1 MHKRFNALKGVDELS
16 KESQWKTSTG
26 FILASA
32 GSAIGLGA
40 MWKFLYMA
48 GIYGGGAFLLLF
60 LIFTIFVGLP
70 LLIMEFTVGKMG
82 RTYTTHIYSK
92 LTGKKWLNIIG
103 WNGNLAVFILFGFYS
118 VIGGWIIIYIGNVI
132 LQMLSI
138 EKTTLTNINFE
149 AIISNPW
156 LTVLG
161 QGIFIFLTMIIV
173 MLGVE
178 KGLEKASK
186 VMMPLLFIFLIIVVV
201 KSLTLDGAID
211 GVRYIL
217 QPRLEDISMEGI
229 LFALGQSFF
238 TLSLGTTGMITY
250 ASYAPKEMTIKSS
263 AISIVIMNILVS
275 VLAGLAI
282 FPALKTFG
290 YEPQE
295 GPGLLFKVLP
305 LVFSQMGFGVMFY
318 FIFLILFLFAALT
331 SSISLLELNV
341 SNFTK
346 NDNSKRKSVAFIASI
361 LVLIISIPATL
372 SFSSLSD
379 IKFGAGTIFD
389 NMDFIVSNILMPLG
403 ALGTTLVVGQL
414 LDKEALKESFG
425 RDKFK
430 FFAPWYFLIKFVM
443 PAVII
448 LVFIVQL
455 F

>member
-1 MHKRFNALKGVDELS
+1 MSNQ
-16 KESQWKTSTG
+16 SQWKTSTG

-40 MWKFLYMA
+40 MWKFPYMA
-48 GIYGGGAFLLLF
+48 GIYGGGAFLFLF

-70 LLIMEFTVGKMG
+70 LLIMEFTVGIMG
-82 RTYTTHIYSK
+82 RTYTTRIYSK

-118 VIGGWIIIYIGNVI
+118 VIGGWIVIYIGNVF
-132 LQMLSI
+132 LQLLSV
-138 EKTTLTNINFE
+138 EHTSLTQIKFE
-149 AIISNPW
+149 NIISNPW

-161 QGIFIFLTMIIV
+161 QGIFILLTMIIV

-186 VMMPLLFIFLIIVVV
+186 MMMPLLFVFLIIVVA
-201 KSLTLDGAID
+201 KSLTLDGALE

-217 QPRLEDISMEGI
+217 QPRIEDISVKGV

-263 AISIVIMNILVS
+263 AMSIVIMNILVS

-290 YEPQE
+290 YAPQE

-305 LVFSQMGFGVMFY
+305 LVFNQMGFGIVFY
-318 FIFLILFLFAALT
+318 LIFLILFLFAALT

-346 NDNSKRKSVAFIASI
+346 NDNTKRKAISVIASI
-361 LVLIISIPATL
+361 LVFIISIPATL
-372 SFSSLSD
+372 SFSSLSG
-379 IKFGAGTIFD
+379 IKFGAGTIFN

-414 LDKEALKESFG
+414 LDKQALKESFG
-425 RDKFK
+425 KDKFK
-430 FFAPWYFLIKFVM
+430 LFVPWYILIKYMM
-443 PAVII
+443 PFIII

>member
-1 MHKRFNALKGVDELS
+1 MSNQ
-16 KESQWKTSTG
+16 SQWKTSTG

-40 MWKFLYMA
+40 MWKFPYMA
-48 GIYGGGAFLLLF
+48 GIYGGGAFLFLF
-60 LIFTIFVGLP
+60 LIFTIIVGLP
-70 LLIMEFTVGKMG
+70 LLIMEFTVGIMG
-82 RTYTTHIYSK
+82 RTYTTRIYSK

-118 VIGGWIIIYIGNVI
+118 VIGGWIVIYIGNVF
-132 LQMLSI
+132 LQLLSVEHTSLTQI
-138 EKTTLTNINFE
+138 KFEK
-149 AIISNPW
+149 IISNPW

-161 QGIFIFLTMIIV
+161 QGIFILLTMIIV

-186 VMMPLLFIFLIIVVV
+186 MMMPLLFVFLIIVVA
-201 KSLTLDGAID
+201 KSLTLDGALE

-217 QPRLEDISMEGI
+217 QPRIEDISVKGV

-290 YEPQE
+290 YAPQE

-305 LVFSQMGFGVMFY
+305 LVFNQMGFGIVFY
-318 FIFLILFLFAALT
+318 LIFLILFLFAALT

-346 NDNSKRKSVAFIASI
+346 NDNTKRKAISVIASI
-361 LVLIISIPATL
+361 LVFIISIPATL
-372 SFSSLSD
+372 SFSSLSG

-414 LDKEALKESFG
+414 LDKQALKESFG
-425 RDKFK
+425 KDKFK
-430 FFAPWYFLIKFVM
+430 LFVPWYILIKYMM
-443 PAVII
+443 PIIII

>member
-1 MHKRFNALKGVDELS
+1 MSDQ
-16 KESQWKTSTG
+16 SQWKTSTG

-40 MWKFLYMA
+40 MWKFPYMA
-48 GIYGGGAFLLLF
+48 GIYGGGAFLFLF

-70 LLIMEFTVGKMG
+70 LLIMEFTVGIMG
-82 RTYTTHIYSK
+82 RTYTTRIYSK

-118 VIGGWIIIYIGNVI
+118 VIGGWIVIYIGNVF
-132 LQMLSI
+132 LQLLSVEHTSLTQI
-138 EKTTLTNINFE
+138 KFEK
-149 AIISNPW
+149 IISNPW

-161 QGIFIFLTMIIV
+161 QGIFILLTMIIV

-186 VMMPLLFIFLIIVVV
+186 IMMPLLFVFLIIVVA
-201 KSLTLDGAID
+201 KSLTLDGALE

-217 QPRLEDISMEGI
+217 QPRIEDISVKGV

-290 YEPQE
+290 YAPQE

-305 LVFSQMGFGVMFY
+305 LVFNQMGFGIVFY
-318 FIFLILFLFAALT
+318 LIFLILFLFAALT

-346 NDNSKRKSVAFIASI
+346 NDNTKRKAISVIASI
-361 LVLIISIPATL
+361 LVFIISIPATL
-372 SFSSLSD
+372 SFSSLSG

-414 LDKEALKESFG
+414 LDKQALKESFG
-425 RDKFK
+425 KDKFK
-430 FFAPWYFLIKFVM
+430 LFVPWYILIKYMM
-443 PAVII
+443 PVIII

>member
-1 MHKRFNALKGVDELS
+1 MS
-16 KESQWKTSTG
+16 SQSQWKTSTG

-40 MWKFLYMA
+40 MWKFPYMA

-60 LIFTIFVGLP
+60 LLFTIFVGLP

-82 RTYTTHIYSK
+82 RTYTTQIYSK
-92 LTGKKWLNIIG
+92 LTDKKWLNIIG

-138 EKTTLTNINFE
+138 EKASLTQINFE
-149 AIISNPW
+149 KIISNPW

-161 QGIFIFLTMIIV
+161 QGIFILLTMVIV
-173 MLGVE
+173 MMGVE

-186 VMMPLLFIFLIIVVV
+186 MMMPLLFIFLIIVVA
-201 KSLTLDGAID
+201 KSLTLDGALD

-217 QPRLEDISMEGI
+217 QPRMEDISMKGV

-290 YEPQE
+290 YAPQE

-305 LVFSQMGFGVMFY
+305 LVFSQMGFGIVFY

-346 NDNSKRKSVAFIASI
+346 NDNTKRKSVAFVASI
-361 LVLIISIPATL
+361 LVFIISIPATL
-372 SFSSLSD
+372 SFGSLSGF
-379 IKFGAGTIFD
+379 KFGAGTIFD
-389 NMDFIVSNILMPLG
+389 NMDFLVSNILMPLG

-414 LDKEALKESFG
+414 LDKDALKESFG
-425 RDKFK
+425 KDKFK
-430 FFAPWYFLIKFVM
+430 FFAPWYFLIKYIM
-443 PAVII
+443 PVVII

>member
-1 MHKRFNALKGVDELS
+1 MSNQ
-16 KESQWKTSTG
+16 SQWKTSTG

-40 MWKFLYMA
+40 MWKFPYMA
-48 GIYGGGAFLLLF
+48 GIYGGGAFLFLF

-70 LLIMEFTVGKMG
+70 LLIMEFTVGIMG
-82 RTYTTHIYSK
+82 RTYTTRIYSK
-92 LTGKKWLNIIG
+92 LTGKKWVNIIG

-118 VIGGWIIIYIGNVI
+118 VIGGWIVIYIGNVF
-132 LQMLSI
+132 LQLLSV
-138 EKTTLTNINFE
+138 EHTSLTQIKFE
-149 AIISNPW
+149 NIISNPW

-161 QGIFIFLTMIIV
+161 QGIFILLTMIIV

-186 VMMPLLFIFLIIVVV
+186 MMMPLLFVFLIIVVA
-201 KSLTLDGAID
+201 KSLTLDGALE

-217 QPRLEDISMEGI
+217 QPRIEDISVKGV

-290 YEPQE
+290 YAPQE

-305 LVFSQMGFGVMFY
+305 LVFNQMGFGIVFY
-318 FIFLILFLFAALT
+318 LIFLILFLFAALT

-346 NDNSKRKSVAFIASI
+346 NDNTKRKAISVIASI
-361 LVLIISIPATL
+361 LVFIISIPATL
-372 SFSSLSD
+372 SFSSLSG

-414 LDKEALKESFG
+414 LDKQALKESFG
-425 RDKFK
+425 KDKFK
-430 FFAPWYFLIKFVM
+430 LFVPWYILIKYMM
-443 PAVII
+443 PVIII

>member
-1 MHKRFNALKGVDELS
+1 MSNQ
-16 KESQWKTSTG
+16 SQWKTSTG

-40 MWKFLYMA
+40 MWKFPYMA
-48 GIYGGGAFLLLF
+48 GIYGGGAFLFLF

-70 LLIMEFTVGKMG
+70 LLIMEFTVGIMG
-82 RTYTTHIYSK
+82 RTYTTRIYSK

-118 VIGGWIIIYIGNVI
+118 VIGGWIVIYIGNVF
-132 LQMLSI
+132 LQLLSVEHTSLTQI
-138 EKTTLTNINFE
+138 KFEK
-149 AIISNPW
+149 IISNPW

-161 QGIFIFLTMIIV
+161 QGIFILLTMVIV

-186 VMMPLLFIFLIIVVV
+186 IMMPLLFVFLIIVVA
-201 KSLTLDGAID
+201 KSLTLDGALE

-217 QPRLEDISMEGI
+217 QPRIEDISVKGV

-290 YEPQE
+290 YAPQE

-305 LVFSQMGFGVMFY
+305 LVFNQMGFGIVFY
-318 FIFLILFLFAALT
+318 LIFLILFLFAALT

-346 NDNSKRKSVAFIASI
+346 NDNTKRKAISVIASI
-361 LVLIISIPATL
+361 LVFIISIPATL
-372 SFSSLSD
+372 SFSSLSG

-414 LDKEALKESFG
+414 LDKQALKESFG
-425 RDKFK
+425 KDKFK
-430 FFAPWYFLIKFVM
+430 LFVPWYILIKYIM
-443 PAVII
+443 PVIII

>member
-1 MHKRFNALKGVDELS
+1 MSGH
-16 KESQWKTSTG
+16 SQWKTSTG

-40 MWKFLYMA
+40 MWKFPYMA
-48 GIYGGGAFLLLF
+48 GIYGGGAFLLMF

-82 RTYTTHIYSK
+82 RTYTTQIYKK

-118 VIGGWIIIYIGNVI
+118 VIGGWIIIYIGYVI
-132 LQMLSI
+132 AQIAIFKSS
-138 EKTTLTNINFE
+138 TLTNIQFE
-149 AIISNPW
+149 TIISNPW

-161 QGIFIFLTMIIV
+161 QGIFILITMVIV

-186 VMMPLLFIFLIIVVV
+186 IMMPLLFIFLIIVVAQ
-201 KSLTLDGAID
+201 SLTLEGALE

-217 QPRLEDISMEGI
+217 QPRVEDMSIQGV

-250 ASYAPKEMTIKSS
+250 ASYAPKNMTIKSS
-263 AISIVIMNILVS
+263 ALSIVVMNILIS

-290 YEPQE
+290 YQPQE

-305 LVFSQMGFGVMFY
+305 LVFSEMTFGTFFY
-318 FIFLILFLFAALT
+318 FIFLLLFLFAALT

-346 NDNSKRKSVAFIASI
+346 NDNSKRQKVAIIGSI
-361 LVLIISIPATL
+361 LVFIISIPATL
-372 SFSSLSD
+372 SLSSLSHLR
-379 IKFGAGTIFD
+379 FGAGTIFD

-414 LDKEALKESFG
+414 LDKKLLKESFG
-425 RDKFK
+425 KDKFNL
-430 FFAPWYFLIKFVM
+430 FLPWYYLIKFIM
-443 PAVII
+443 PIVII